1 MASTKSVEA
10 KFAPLY
16 TVYIC
21 SLHLKHYKVQAIHSS
36 ISFVKKFNSH
46 SFIMPMSMQRLRRQA
61 WQWRRLSFVMVQL
74 PLKGQV
80 KEALR
85 FMLRLLEHIQN

>member
-1 MASTKSVEA
+1 MTSTVSVEV
-10 KFAPLY
+10 KLI
-16 TVYIC
+16 YIC
-21 SLHLKHYKVQAIHSS
+21 SFHLKHYKVQAIYSF
-36 ISFVKKFNSH
+36 ISFVKKFNLH